1 MADTPA
7 MKFTRLLAAFVAT
20 AAVLAPLA
28 TTPAP
33 AIAGGRVT
41 ISAVYYDPG
50 PGSDPLAQ
58 LNQEYVV
65 LRNNSTHAIRLTS
78 WKLHDIP
85 RAGST
90 NTYRF
95 PKFRLRPGKTVRIH
109 TGKGTKTRTD
119 LYWGLNDYVW
129 GDDSDK
135 VTLQSRTGAIVDT
148 CTWLATGTSPKFC

>member
-1 MADTPA
+1 MADTDA
-7 MKFTRLLAAFVAT
+7 MKIPRVLAAFVVSAT
-20 AAVLAPLA
+20 MLAPLA
-28 TTPAP
+28 ATPAP
-33 AIAGGRVT
+33 AVAGGGVAIT
-41 ISAVYYDPG
+41 AVYYDPG

-65 LRNNSTHAIRLTS
+65 LRNNGTHAIRLTG

-90 NTYRF
+90 NTYHF

-109 TGKGTKTRTD
+109 TGKGAKTRTD
-119 LYWGLNDYVW
+119 LYWGLNYYVW

-135 VTLQSRTGAIVDT
+135 VTLQNRAGAVIDT